1 MDRLVVAGR
10 ENIGLVS
17 GGDGDMNAH
26 KKVMFVDDE
35 EGVRISWNRYLS
47 QHGFDVTTA
56 EDGAK
61 AISRLREE
69 PVDVV
74 VSDLKMPGVD
84 GIQLLEWLH
93 DSQPETRFILLTGY
107 GNDEVEQRVREL
119 GAFEYLNKPITPDT
133 LAAVVTAATHLK
145 LVQEAP
151 RPQAD
156 VFEGAVAA
164 EAIETSLAEAETL
177 GVAAEP
183 EVQRKGRGRASV
195 EILTGLIAAPLLGL
209 AFVVFLPIIGFGALF
224 WMLGESLWK
233 AFKPVATT

>member
-1 MDRLVVAGR
+1 
-10 ENIGLVS
+10 
-17 GGDGDMNAH
+17 MNAQNDRP

-47 QHGFDVTTA
+47 EHGFDVTTV

-61 AISRLREE
+61 AISKLRAE

-93 DSQPETRFILLTGY
+93 DTQPETRFILLTGY
-107 GNDEVEQRVREL
+107 GNEAVERKVREL
-119 GAFEYLNKPITPDT
+119 GGFDYLNKPISPDT

-145 LVQEAP
+145 LIDP
-151 RPQAD
+151 
-156 VFEGAVAA
+156 
-164 EAIETSLAEAETL
+164 
-177 GVAAEP
+177 EP
-183 EVQRKGRGRASV
+183 EVHEEVAVETAVAEEAIPAEAPIQVEAPARAKSGWRRSL

-224 WMLGESLWK
+224 WMLGESLWET
-233 AFKPVATT
+233 FKPAAT

>member
-1 MDRLVVAGR
+1 
-10 ENIGLVS
+10 
-17 GGDGDMNAH
+17 MNAQNDRP

-47 QHGFDVTTA
+47 EHGFDVTTV

-61 AISRLREE
+61 AISKLRAE

-93 DSQPETRFILLTGY
+93 DTQPETRFILLTGY
-107 GNDEVEQRVREL
+107 GNEAVERKVREL
-119 GAFEYLNKPITPDT
+119 GGFDYLNKPISPDT

-145 LVQEAP
+145 LIDP
-151 RPQAD
+151 
-156 VFEGAVAA
+156 
-164 EAIETSLAEAETL
+164 
-177 GVAAEP
+177 EP
-183 EVQRKGRGRASV
+183 EVHEEVAVETAVAEEAIPAEAPIQVEAPARAKSGWRRSL
-195 EILTGLIAAPLLGL
+195 EILTGLIVAPLLGL

-224 WMLGESLWK
+224 WMLGESLWET
-233 AFKPVATT
+233 FKPAAT